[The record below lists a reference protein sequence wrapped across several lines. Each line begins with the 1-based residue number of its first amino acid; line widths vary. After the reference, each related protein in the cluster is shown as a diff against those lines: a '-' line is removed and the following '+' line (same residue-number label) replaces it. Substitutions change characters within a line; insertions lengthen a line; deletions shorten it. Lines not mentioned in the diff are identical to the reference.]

1 MSDNTVVPESH
12 KDLLE
17 STALAEIATIGPD
30 GAPQVN
36 PVWFGWD
43 GTLLSF
49 SQTKT
54 RQKLKNLERDK
65 RIALSIVD
73 PINPYRYIEIRGKVV
88 EFIEDP
94 DKAFID
100 SMAKKY
106 LGEDKYPWNQPGDER
121 VIVVVEPERALT
133 MG

>member
-1 MSDNTVVPESH
+1 MSENFVIPESH

-17 STALAEIATIGPD
+17 STALADVATIGPD

-43 GTLLSF
+43 GAQLTF
-49 SQTKT
+49 SQTT
-54 RQKLKNLERDK
+54 NRQKYRNLHKDN
-65 RIALSIVD
+65 RISLSIVD
-73 PINPYRYIEIRGKVV
+73 PINPYRYMEIRGKVV
-88 EFIEDP
+88 EFIDDP
-94 DKAFID
+94 EKAFID

-106 LGEDKYPWNQPGDER
+106 LGQEKYPWGTPEEQR
-121 VIVVVEPERALT
+121 VVVVVEPERALT

>member
-1 MSDNTVVPESH
+1 VSDKNAIPASH

-17 STALAEIATIGPD
+17 STALADVATIGPN
-30 GAPQVN
+30 GGPQVN

-43 GTLLSF
+43 GALLSF

-54 RQKLKNLERDK
+54 RQKFKNLHKDNRV
-65 RIALSIVD
+65 ALSIVD
-73 PINPYRYIEIRGKVV
+73 PANPYRYIEIRGKVV
-88 EFIEDP
+88 DFIEDP

-106 LGEDKYPWNQPGDER
+106 LGQDKYPWNQPGDER
-121 VIVVVEPERALT
+121 VVVVIEPERALT

>member
-1 MSDNTVVPESH
+1 MSETNVIPESH
-12 KDLLE
+12 KNLLD
-17 STALAEIATIGPD
+17 STALASVSTVGPD
-30 GAPQVN
+30 GSPQVN

-43 GTLLSF
+43 GALLSF
-49 SQTKT
+49 SQTKN
-54 RQKLKNLERDK
+54 RQKYRNLRKDN
-65 RIALSIVD
+65 RIAVSIVD
-73 PINPYRYIEIRGKVV
+73 PVNPYRYMEIRGKVV

>member
-17 STALAEIATIGPD
+17 SAALAAVATTGPD

-43 GTLLSF
+43 GTQISF
-49 SQTKT
+49 SQTKG
-54 RQKLKNLERDK
+54 RQKYRNLHKDN

-73 PINPYRYIEIRGKVV
+73 LANPYRYLEIRGKVV

-106 LGEDKYPWNQPGDER
+106 LGQDKYPWSQPGEER

>member
-1 MSDNTVVPESH
+1 MSENAVIPDSH

-17 STALAEIATIGPD
+17 STALADVATIGPD
-30 GAPQVN
+30 GEPQVN

-43 GTLLSF
+43 GARLSF
-49 SQTKT
+49 SQTKA
-54 RQKLKNLERDK
+54 RQKYRNLHKDN

-73 PINPYRYIEIRGKVV
+73 PANPYRYMEIRGKVV
-88 EFIEDP
+88 DFVEDP

-106 LGEDKYPWNQPGDER
+106 LGQDKYPWSAPGEER

>member
-1 MSDNTVVPESH
+1 MWPPSGR
-12 KDLLE
+12 
-17 STALAEIATIGPD
+17 TAR
-30 GAPQVN
+30 PQVN

-43 GTLLSF
+43 GSLLSF

-54 RQKLKNLERDK
+54 RQKFKNLHKDNRV
-65 RIALSIVD
+65 ALSIVD
-73 PINPYRYIEIRGKVV
+73 PANPYRYIEIRGKVV
-88 EFIEDP
+88 DFIEDP

-106 LGEDKYPWNQPGDER
+106 LGQDKYPWNQPGEER
-121 VIVVVEPERALT
+121 VVVVVEPERALT

>member
-1 MSDNTVVPESH
+1 MSENSVIPESH

-17 STALAEIATIGPD
+17 TSALASVATVGPD
-30 GAPQVN
+30 GSPQVN

-43 GTLLSF
+43 GTLITF

-54 RQKLKNLERDK
+54 RQKYKNLQKDG

-73 PINPYRYIEIRGKVV
+73 PVNPYRYLEVRGKVV
-88 EFIEDP
+88 EFVEDP

-100 SMAKKY
+100 SMANKY
-106 LGEDKYPWNQPGDER
+106 LGQEKYPCSQPGDER
-121 VIVVVEPERALT
+121 IVVVVEPERALT